1 MAIVPVTDNSFK
13 EEVESA
19 ETALA
24 YFWAEWCPPC
34 KRIAPV
40 LEEIEKEMPDLKI
53 VKLNVDDDP
62 ATPGGFN
69 VMSIP
74 TMIMFKNGQPVDRI
88 VGFKSKDSLVSLV
101 SRYL

>member
-1 MAIVPVTDNSFK
+1 MAIVTATDARFK

-19 ETALA
+19 ETALV
-24 YFWAEWCPPC
+24 YFGAEWCPPC

-40 LEEIEKEMPDLKI
+40 LQEIGREMPDLKI
-53 VKLNVDDDP
+53 VKMDVDEEP
-62 ATPGGFN
+62 ATAGSFG
-69 VMSIP
+69 VMGLP
-74 TMIMFKNGQPVDRI
+74 TMIMFKHGEAVDRI